1 MAIIT
6 EMSSSGRIALPKQLR
21 NELNLTNGTRFVIIV
36 DNDNILLKP
45 IKTAMPSDYDATLD
59 QAKQWAS
66 QVGMREEDISEAIGK
81 VRGRK

>member
-45 IKTAMPSDYDATLD
+45 IKTAMPSDYDATLA